1 MVEMPSFLEVAEP
14 GCAVEDMDDEI
25 VALNLATGCYFS
37 MRGCAASLWRDLAA
51 GTRVDVLRN
60 LFDQPA
66 TPEGG
71 FDKFVEAL
79 LSDGLMRPRRD
90 VGADRHSLSVAT
102 CLDQGDHILIL
113 EKFDDMQD
121 LILSDPIHDVD
132 ANVGWPRQP
141 QSE

>member
-1 MVEMPSFLEVAEP
+1 MVEMPRSLEIAEP

-51 GTRVDVLRN
+51 GVSVDVLRN
-60 LFDQPA
+60 LFDQPD

-79 LSDGLMRPRRD
+79 LSDGLMRPRREESID
-90 VGADRHSLSVAT
+90 LDSVSVAT
-102 CLDQGDHILIL
+102 CLDQGDQILIL

-141 QSE
+141 QGD